1 MNIVRCTFSVFVYSA
16 CVVTGVSADDTWTDI
31 STAQI
36 GKLGKQPWPGGC
48 AGTVVNRL
56 NGDVMV
62 NIVGNGLWKSS
73 DQGQTWARL
82 DGGVVSGRGECA
94 WSVQVDQ
101 NDPKRVAVFSLDG
114 DAGYTV
120 DGIHWKKFTNLG
132 RNWDFGSVDWAAPAA
147 NVIVAGKHESGGE
160 VYKSADEGTTW
171 TKLSIVMDP
180 VKKMD
185 ECMIG
190 VMNATTFIYSY
201 ANGIHRSTDSG
212 TTWTQVSTT
221 QPRSKIPVLFK
232 NRHYL
237 CTSAG
242 LIASSD
248 LGATWQTQGQ
258 SVDIWQGPFFGADE
272 KTMVAAGPPGIYK
285 TTDAGTTWTKV
296 SGLRPNINQ
305 NFSFATKWFG
315 CYSWDPVNDVI
326 YATAM
331 SHPAFKNQPSAPP
344 KK

>member
-1 MNIVRCTFSVFVYSA
+1 VNA
-16 CVVTGVSADDTWTDI
+16 ADTWTDI

-36 GKLGKQPWPGGC
+36 EKLDKQPWPGGC

-73 DQGQTWARL
+73 NQGQSWTRL

-114 DAGYTV
+114 DAGYTA
-120 DGIHWKKFTNLG
+120 DGIHWKKFGNLG
-132 RNWDFGSVDWAAPAA
+132 RNWDFGSVDWASPEAKT
-147 NVIVAGKHESGGE
+147 ILAGKHESGGE
-160 VYKSADEGTTW
+160 VYHSTDAGANW
-171 TKLSIVMDP
+171 TKLPIVMDP

-190 VMNATTFIYSY
+190 VMNASTFICSY
-201 ANGIHRSTDSG
+201 ANGIHRSTDAG
-212 TTWTQVSTT
+212 ATWAKVSDA
-221 QPRSKIPVLFK
+221 QPRSKIPVLFNGK
-232 NRHYL
+232 HYL

-248 LGATWQTQGQ
+248 LGATWKTQGDQ
-258 SVDIWQGPFFGADE
+258 VDIWQGPLFGADE
-272 KTMVAAGPPGIYK
+272 KTMAAAGPQGIYR
-285 TTDAGTTWTKV
+285 TTNAGTNWTKI
-296 SGLRPNINQ
+296 SGLRPNVNQ

-315 CYSWDPVNDVI
+315 CYAWDPVNDVI
-326 YATAM
+326 YATCM
-331 SHPAFKNQPSAPP
+331 SHPAFRNQLVGPP
-344 KK
+344 K